1 MTETNI
7 RTEKKFEEMNMR
19 MKHDAEALELLQK
32 TMKNTLCS
40 IREVM
45 EIIVNPL
52 CELAKI
58 QVKRKHL
65 SFTTILKELQAG
77 TNHRLSKKKN
87 AIINTIEKWNFTEKD
102 KEFTR
107 CLLDE
112 WYSGSRLSSVLQQ
125 WEENNNKYL
134 PFKKVPLNILFYNV
148 EGWGTRYLE
157 VVDLVYKVD
166 ASISVLTE
174 VGELW
179 NKFNIRNFN
188 AFHQQGTNP
197 SGGVCVSVG
206 KHLRATQIQLEI
218 ENTVFVDVFNLSDPI
233 RIIGIYWPQGQE
245 HNLDDLSPYITQETI
260 ITGDFNASLEE

>member
-7 RTEKKFEEMNMR
+7 RTEKKFEEVDMR
-19 MKHDAEALELLQK
+19 MKHDAEVLELLQK

-65 SFTTILKELQAG
+65 SFTTILEELQA
-77 TNHRLSKKKN
+77 
-87 AIINTIEKWNFTEKD
+87 
-102 KEFTR
+102 
-107 CLLDE
+107 
-112 WYSGSRLSSVLQQ
+112 
-125 WEENNNKYL
+125 
-134 PFKKVPLNILFYNV
+134 VPLNILFYNV

>member
-1 MTETNI
+1 
-7 RTEKKFEEMNMR
+7 MR

-58 QVKRKHL
+58 Q
-65 SFTTILKELQAG
+65 
-77 TNHRLSKKKN
+77 
-87 AIINTIEKWNFTEKD
+87 
-102 KEFTR
+102 
-107 CLLDE
+107 
-112 WYSGSRLSSVLQQ
+112 Q

-148 EGWGTRYLE
+148 EGWGTRHLE

-179 NKFNIRNFN
+179 NKFNIPNFN